1 MAKKSVIIVDDH
13 KLFRNGLSFILRE
26 IADFEVIGE
35 ASNGKEFLKLLE
47 EKKPDLVL
55 MDIKMPEMDG
65 IEASKI
71 ALQKHPDL
79 NILVLSMYDDEQ
91 YYNTMIDIGVRG
103 FILKDADSG
112 ELKAAVT
119 KVYEGNSYFS
129 QELLLK
135 IIKNKTNVTNV
146 NISKREIEVLT
157 YICKG
162 LANYEIAEI
171 LNISLRTV
179 ERHRANLLEK
189 TGSSNSI
196 KLVLFAIKNNV
207 VNINK

>member
-13 KLFRNGLSFILRE
+13 KLFRDGLSFIVRE
-26 IADFEVIGE
+26 IDSFEVIGE
-35 ASNGKEFLKLLE
+35 ASNGKAFLKLLE

-71 ALQKHPDL
+71 ALQKYPDL
-79 NILVLSMYDDEQ
+79 NVLVLSMFDDEQ

-103 FILKDADSG
+103 FILKDADSA
-112 ELKAAVT
+112 ELKVAVN
-119 KVYEGNSYFS
+119 KVCEGNSYFS

-135 IIKNKTNVTNV
+135 IIKNKTTVTNI

-196 KLVLFAIKNNV
+196 KLVLFAIRNNI

>member
-1 MAKKSVIIVDDH
+1 
-13 KLFRNGLSFILRE
+13 
-26 IADFEVIGE
+26 
-35 ASNGKEFLKLLE
+35 
-47 EKKPDLVL
+47 
-55 MDIKMPEMDG
+55 
-65 IEASKI
+65 
-71 ALQKHPDL
+71 
-79 NILVLSMYDDEQ
+79 
-91 YYNTMIDIGVRG
+91 MIDIGVRG

>member
-1 MAKKSVIIVDDH
+1 MPKIRVVIVDDH

-26 IADFEVIGE
+26 IEDVEIIGE
-35 ASNGKEFLKLLE
+35 ASNGKEFLTLLQE
-47 EKKPDLVL
+47 SKPDLVL

-71 ALQKHPDL
+71 ALQQYPDL
-79 NILVLSMYDDEQ
+79 NILVLSMFDDEQ
-91 YYNTMIDIGVRG
+91 YYNSMIDIGVRG
-103 FILKDADSG
+103 FILKDADSS
-112 ELKAAVT
+112 ELKTAVN

-135 IIKNKTNVTNV
+135 IIKNKTNVTNI
-146 NISKREIEVLT
+146 NLSKRELEVLK

-162 LANYEIAEI
+162 ASNYEISDT

-207 VNINK
+207 VNI

>member
-1 MAKKSVIIVDDH
+1 MPKIRVVIVDDH

-26 IADFEVIGE
+26 IEDVEIIGE
-35 ASNGKEFLKLLE
+35 ASNGKEFLTLLQE
-47 EKKPDLVL
+47 SKPDLVL

-71 ALQKHPDL
+71 ALQQYPDL
-79 NILVLSMYDDEQ
+79 NILVLSMFDDEQ
-91 YYNTMIDIGVRG
+91 YYNSMIDIGVRG
-103 FILKDADSG
+103 FILKDADSS
-112 ELKAAVT
+112 ELKTAVN

-135 IIKNKTNVTNV
+135 IIKNKTNVTNI
-146 NISKREIEVLT
+146 NLSKRELEVLK

-162 LANYEIAEI
+162 ASNYEISET

-207 VNINK
+207 VNI